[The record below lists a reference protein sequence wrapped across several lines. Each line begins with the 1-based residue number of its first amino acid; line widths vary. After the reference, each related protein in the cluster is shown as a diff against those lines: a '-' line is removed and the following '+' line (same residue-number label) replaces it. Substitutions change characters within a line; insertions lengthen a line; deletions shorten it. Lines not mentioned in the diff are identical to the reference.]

1 LLTTQRLELKPS
13 RRLAL
18 LLAALYLTAAAS
30 VSVLPISPL
39 IKLPGILMIAWA
51 ATVSIRHHALLMTA
65 KSFQSLVLLTDGG
78 IEALRVDGECLKA
91 EVSPQSTLFPWLVV
105 LLLKTPARR
114 SPQAVLILPDSLTA
128 DELRKLRSWLR
139 LRTG

>member
-1 LLTTQRLELKPS
+1 MC
-13 RRLAL
+13 
-18 LLAALYLTAAAS
+18 
-30 VSVLPISPL
+30 VLPVSLPF
-39 IKLPGILMIAWA
+39 KLSFIIVIGLT
-51 ATVSIRHHALLMTA
+51 ATVSVRRHALLKTA
-65 KSFQSLVLLTDGG
+65 KSFCVLQMQPDGG
-78 IEALRVDGECLKA
+78 IEALRVDGEWTRA

-114 SPQAVLILPDSLTA
+114 SPQAILILPDSLTA